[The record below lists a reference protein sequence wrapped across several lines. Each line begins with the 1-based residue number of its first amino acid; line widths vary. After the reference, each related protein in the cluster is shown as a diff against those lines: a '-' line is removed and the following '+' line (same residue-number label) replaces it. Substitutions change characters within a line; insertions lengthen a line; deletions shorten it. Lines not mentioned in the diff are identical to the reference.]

1 VERDSA
7 FQSYMDGALASLGIE
22 ADEVERAVMSGVW
35 NIYREGIALLLT
47 VDLSEIE
54 PEHHPDLS
62 QPPAR

>member
-1 VERDSA
+1 
-7 FQSYMDGALASLGIE
+7 MDGALASLGIE

-47 VDLSEIE
+47 VDLTGIE

-62 QPPAR
+62 QPPER